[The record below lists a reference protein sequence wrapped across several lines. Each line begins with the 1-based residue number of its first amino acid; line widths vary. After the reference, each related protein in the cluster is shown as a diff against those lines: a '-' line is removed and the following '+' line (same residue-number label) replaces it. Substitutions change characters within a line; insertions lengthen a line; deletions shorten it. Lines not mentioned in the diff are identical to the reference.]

1 MPSLTRSGSPL
12 LPSSNRRRRSSSF
25 SICATPRVNT
35 YSTDSRVGCCFT
47 VTTKPSR
54 IGLIISLPHCS
65 RIGVSRRGG
74 KGVGRHLE
82 IMLVIPRFAKDLARR
97 TQRSFPFAKRG
108 ASAHALRMTGRIAR
122 KSAHG
127 KSYLQMSGTFAPFT
141 TCGGT
146 GGRARTWHG
155 GLRHALALLW
165 GGEHIGDFCKAYRW
179 RLRTVE
185 SGATP
190 A

>member
-54 IGLIISLPHCS
+54 IGLIVSLPHCS

-82 IMLVIPRFAKDLARR
+82 IMLVILRCAQGCGSCAQDDREDS
-97 TQRSFPFAKRG
+97 TQVRSREVLSPNVWG
-108 ASAHALRMTGRIAR
+108 V
-122 KSAHG
+122 
-127 KSYLQMSGTFAPFT
+127 
-141 TCGGT
+141 GT
-146 GGRARTWHG
+146 GS
-155 GLRHALALLW
+155 
-165 GGEHIGDFCKAYRW
+165 ENYYR
-179 RLRTVE
+179 E
-185 SGATP
+185 SRRQNLI
-190 A
+190 